1 MRAFVTG
8 ATGFVGHNLAVELR
22 AAGWDVVALV
32 RRDAD
37 SRHLDALGVT
47 KRDGTVTDAQSVLA
61 AMPEGVDA
69 VFHVAGSTSLWKRG
83 DAQQTLVNVGGTA
96 NVVRAAIARR
106 VRRFVQTSSVGAYGH
121 HHTRIDE
128 STPSNAESSWINY
141 IRTKRAAELEVLRG
155 VAEGLDAV
163 IVNPPHIVGPYDRR
177 NWSRLFRLVRD
188 GKLPGIPPGAGSWC
202 HVREV
207 ARAHI
212 AAFERGRAG
221 EHYLLGGTD
230 ATFLEA
236 IQTIGRLVGKPVPR
250 KPLPAFVLKTVAMLN
265 ELAAAFTG
273 REPDITPEGAALVC
287 ETILTDCGKAVRE
300 LGYRAVS
307 LETMFSDCW
316 EWMQGEDGGKD
327 RKS

>member
-47 KRDGTVTDAQSVLA
+47 KRDGTVTDAQSVLV